1 MQLASLDGGTVGVA
15 ESAVDELAKKLSGE
29 LLRAGSRGFD
39 ESRAI
44 WNAWIDRKPGL
55 IVRAARTADVAAAIR
70 FANDHGVLL
79 SVRAGGHNHVGFA
92 VCDGGVMI
100 DLTRMRSTRLEAET
114 RRAVIGPGL
123 TFADLDALTHQA
135 GLATTGAIVS
145 MVGVPGYTLGGGVGW
160 LHRKAGAGCD
170 NLISAEVVTATGDV
184 VRTDEKENPELL
196 WALRGGGGN
205 FGVVTELGFRLHE
218 VKNVMAGLLFHPL
231 EDLEVVATFVDGFMD
246 QAPDDLCVWMLHRK
260 APPSPAL
267 PAELHGRP
275 VVIVAVTYAGP
286 MGNAE
291 KVVAPLRTFRKPL
304 LDLVKP
310 RPYPEWQRALD
321 APWGNGFHNEWV
333 GHYLKKYDKSAMAT
347 MLDFISRVPSPYSDV
362 KLARMG
368 GAIGR
373 VGENDTAFGMRDS
386 RYALVI
392 QARWENP
399 EETDLQ
405 MKWTREFHAA
415 MRAHG
420 TGKVYSNFV
429 GHEPE
434 GRVEDAYNKTSYARL
449 RALKAQLDPR
459 NLFRMNVNIKPS

>member
-1 MQLASLDGGTVGVA
+1 MRLASLDGGKVGVA
-15 ESAVDELAKKLSGE
+15 EGAVDELAKTLSGE
-29 LLRAGSRGFD
+29 LLRAGNPGFD

-55 IVRAARTADVAAAIR
+55 IVRASRTADVAAAVK

-92 VCDGGVMI
+92 VCDGGVMV
-100 DLTRMRSTRLEAET
+100 DLTRMRSTTLEAET

-123 TFADLDALTHQA
+123 TFSDLDALTHQA

-184 VRTDEKENPELL
+184 VRTDEKETPELL

-275 VVIVAVTYAGP
+275 VVIIAVTYAGP

-304 LDLVKP
+304 LDLVMP
-310 RPYPEWQRALD
+310 RPYPEWQRAHD
-321 APWGNGFHNEWV
+321 PPWGNGFHNEWV
-333 GHYLKKYDKSAMAT
+333 GHYLKKYDKAAMAT

-392 QARWENP
+392 QARWEKP

-415 MRAHG
+415 MRPHG
-420 TGKVYSNFV
+420 SGKVYPNFV

-449 RALKAQLDPR
+449 RTLKAQLDPM